1 MRQGETLE
9 ARVGAVLGGAARI
22 AAYFGGAI
30 LLALALMTVV
40 SIIGRAFTFAGL
52 RPIRGDFELV
62 EAGTAIAVFMFLPWC
77 QMQRGHV
84 TVDLLVGRMG
94 VRLRA
99 FWAFLGDMAIAV
111 VAGLILWRLYLGFGE
126 KFPFFEQPVRDALS
140 MGFKPFFA
148 ETSYELQFPI
158 WVPFAFATLGAALFA
173 LTSLYTVWRS
183 WAALLRVEEG

>member
-1 MRQGETLE
+1 MMLAETAQ
-9 ARVGAVLGGAARI
+9 ARIGAALNALARLS
-22 AAYFGGAI
+22 AYFGGII

-40 SIIGRAFTFAGL
+40 SVIGRAFTFAGL

-84 TVDLLVGRMG
+84 TVDLVVGRMG
-94 VRLRA
+94 PRLRA
-99 FWAFLGDMAIAV
+99 FWVLLGDVAIAV
-111 VAGLILWRLYLGFGE
+111 IASIILWRLYLGFGE
-126 KFPFFEQPVRDALS
+126 KFPFLEQPLRDALS
-140 MGFKPFFA
+140 MGYKPFFP

-173 LTSLYTVWRS
+173 LTSLYSVWRS
-183 WAALLRVEEG
+183 WNEMARG